1 MTMSTLM
8 PSKSTGKFASKRIMA
23 YLRECGCGLNKIIVK
38 AVQELAIVS
47 MLGDVIRIRAE
58 RGGAETIPEHSPTYS
73 HRSNG
78 VIERGV
84 QSLEGK
90 IRSLRSAL
98 EERISDKLSIEGALW
113 PWLI

>member
-1 MTMSTLM
+1 MDARNCELS
-8 PSKSTGKFASKRIMA
+8 
-23 YLRECGCGLNKIIVK
+23 KIIVK
-38 AVQELAIVS
+38 SDQEPAIVS

-73 HRSNG
+73 HQSNG

-84 QSLEGK
+84 QSVEGI

-98 EERISDKLSIEGALW
+98 EERISDKLSIDDAIW
-113 PWLI
+113 PHGSLSIRVIC